1 MVILMLPSVFT
12 REKSAVS
19 HSITWQNTISANRVE
34 IEGATAFAVSGT
46 PADCTALGIS
56 KTIFP
61 EIPDLVLSGINMGTN
76 CGYH

>member
-34 IEGATAFAVSGT
+34 IDGATAFAVSGT

-61 EIPDLVLSGINMGTN
+61 EIPDLYVSIKLAYSFWKEN
-76 CGYH
+76 